1 MKYLSTFTGIGGFE
15 LAIESEIP
23 NAECVGYSEF
33 DKDADATYLKNFPHH
48 NGLNL
53 GDIERLVFDVD
64 SKGRLVVNEARVK
77 LLPDFDCL
85 VGGPPCQDLSINKMN
100 REGLTG
106 KKSRLF
112 YAFLA
117 ILKIKK
123 PRHFIMENVATMPK
137 DAKAT
142 ITKLISE
149 AVGYEVTPREIC
161 SSLVSAQQR
170 PRIYWSSVIP
180 EMHDAAYEVVMY
192 RGGVPVHAWSK
203 SVRPDGSFD
212 ERIRKNG
219 KSNALTCAEG
229 GTESI
234 VFFPEAELDFKPR
247 KVWDRKELFYHQI
260 KPEWKL
266 TPEEREWLQGFPR
279 GYTEGVSRAKR
290 VKQTGNAVTVPVIKL
305 FTKAIKRAYENSRN

>member
-48 NGLNL
+48 KGLNL
-53 GDIERLVFDVD
+53 GDIERLVFDTD
-64 SKGRLVVNEARVK
+64 SKGNLVVNESRVK
-77 LLPDFDCL
+77 LLPDFDLL

-100 REGLTG
+100 REGLAG

-117 ILKIKK
+117 ILRIKK
-123 PRHFIMENVATMPK
+123 PKHFIMENVATMPK
-137 DAKAT
+137 DAKET

-149 AVGYEVTPREIC
+149 AVGYEVTPMEIC

-170 PRIYWSSVIP
+170 PRIYWSSVKP
-180 EMHDAAYEVVMY
+180 ELPEPSQIQMY

-203 SVRPDGSFD
+203 SVRPDGSYD

-219 KSNALTCAEG
+219 KSNAITCSENGA
-229 GTESI
+229 ESI
-234 VFFPEAELDFKPR
+234 VFFPETELDFKPR
-247 KVWDRKELFYHQI
+247 KVWNRKELFCYEI

-279 GYTEGVSRAKR
+279 GYTDGVPRAKR
-290 VKQTGNAVTVPVIKL
+290 VKQTGNAVTVPVVKI
-305 FTKAIKRAYENSRN
+305 FTKEIKKAI